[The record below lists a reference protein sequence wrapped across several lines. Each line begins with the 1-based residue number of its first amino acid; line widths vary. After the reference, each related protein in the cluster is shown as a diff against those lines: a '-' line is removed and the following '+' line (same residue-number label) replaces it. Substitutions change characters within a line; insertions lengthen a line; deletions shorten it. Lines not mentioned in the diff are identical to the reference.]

1 MREIV
6 YSTIKMITKR
16 PDFKAGD
23 IIKVIFKIQKGAK
36 TRPTPF
42 EGLVIGIKGNSQ
54 NRTFT
59 VRKNASQ
66 RVAVERIF
74 PINSPSI
81 ENIDIVKQYKVRRA
95 KLYYIRKQ

>member
-1 MREIV
+1 M
-6 YSTIKMITKR
+6 TTKGTN
-16 PDFKAGD
+16 FKAGD
-23 IIKVIFKIQKGAK
+23 IVKVIFKIPEGAK

-42 EGLVIGIKGNSQ
+42 EGLVLSIKGDSQ

-74 PINSPSI
+74 PIDSPSV
-81 ENIDIVKQYKVRRA
+81 ENIDIVKQSKVRRA
-95 KLYYIRKQ
+95 RLYYIRKR

>member
-6 YSTIKMITKR
+6 YSISTMTTKGTN
-16 PDFKAGD
+16 FKAGD
-23 IIKVIFKIQKGAK
+23 IVKVIFKIPEGAK

-42 EGLVIGIKGNSQ
+42 EGLVLSIKGDSQ

-74 PINSPSI
+74 PIDSPSV
-81 ENIDIVKQYKVRRA
+81 ENIDIVKQSKVRRA
-95 KLYYIRKQ
+95 KLYYIRKR

>member
-6 YSTIKMITKR
+6 YSIFTMTTKEAN
-16 PDFKAGD
+16 FKAGD
-23 IIKVIFKIQKGAK
+23 IVKVIFKIPEGAK

-42 EGLVIGIKGNSQ
+42 EGLVLGIKGDSQ

-74 PINSPSI
+74 PIDSPSV
-81 ENIDIVKQYKVRRA
+81 ENIDIVKQSKVRRA
-95 KLYYIRKQ
+95 KLYYIRKR

>member
-23 IIKVIFKIQKGAK
+23 IVKVIFKIPKGAK

-42 EGLVIGIKGNSQ
+42 EGLVISIKGNLQ

>member
-6 YSTIKMITKR
+6 YSIFTMTTKGTN
-16 PDFKAGD
+16 FKAGD
-23 IIKVIFKIQKGAK
+23 IVKVIFKIPEGAK

-42 EGLVIGIKGNSQ
+42 EGLVLSIKGDSQ

-74 PINSPSI
+74 PIDSPSI
-81 ENIDIVKQYKVRRA
+81 ENIDIVKQSKVRRA
-95 KLYYIRKQ
+95 RLYYIRKR

>member
-6 YSTIKMITKR
+6 YSIFVMITKGTN
-16 PDFKAGD
+16 FKSGD
-23 IIKVIFKIQKGAK
+23 IVKVIFKIPEGAK

-54 NRTFT
+54 NKTFT

-66 RVAVERIF
+66 RIAVERIF
-74 PINSPSI
+74 PIDSPSI
-81 ENIDIVKQYKVRRA
+81 ENIDIVKQSKTRRA

>member
-1 MREIV
+1 M
-6 YSTIKMITKR
+6 TTKGTN
-16 PDFKAGD
+16 FKAGD
-23 IIKVIFKIQKGAK
+23 IVKVIFKIPEGTK

-54 NRTFT
+54 NRTFM

-74 PINSPSI
+74 PIDSPSI
-81 ENIDIVKQYKVRRA
+81 ENIDIIKQSKVRRA

>member
-6 YSTIKMITKR
+6 YSIFTMTTKGVN
-16 PDFKAGD
+16 FKAGD
-23 IIKVIFKIQKGAK
+23 IVKVIFKIPEGAK

-42 EGLVIGIKGNSQ
+42 EGLVLGIKGDSQ

-74 PINSPSI
+74 PIDSPSV
-81 ENIDIVKQYKVRRA
+81 ENINVVKKSKVRRA

>member
-1 MREIV
+1 MTTEGAN
-6 YSTIKMITKR
+6 
-16 PDFKAGD
+16 FKAGD
-23 IIKVIFKIQKGAK
+23 IVKVIFKIPEGAK

-74 PINSPSI
+74 PIDSPSI
-81 ENIDIVKQYKVRRA
+81 ENIDIVKQSKVRRA

>member
-1 MREIV
+1 M
-6 YSTIKMITKR
+6 TTKGTN
-16 PDFKAGD
+16 FKAGD
-23 IIKVIFKIQKGAK
+23 IVKVIFKIPEGAK

-42 EGLVIGIKGNSQ
+42 EGLVLSIKGDSQ

-74 PINSPSI
+74 PIDSPSI
-81 ENIDIVKQYKVRRA
+81 ENIDIVKQSKVRRA

>member
-6 YSTIKMITKR
+6 YSIFTMTTKEAN
-16 PDFKAGD
+16 FKAGD
-23 IIKVIFKIQKGAK
+23 IVKVIFKIPEGAK

-42 EGLVIGIKGNSQ
+42 EGLVLGIKGDSQ

-74 PINSPSI
+74 PIDSPSV
-81 ENIDIVKQYKVRRA
+81 ENINVVKKSKVRRA

>member
-6 YSTIKMITKR
+6 YSISTMTTKGTN
-16 PDFKAGD
+16 FKAGD
-23 IIKVIFKIQKGAK
+23 IVKVIFKIPEGAK

-42 EGLVIGIKGNSQ
+42 EGLVLSIKGDSQ

-74 PINSPSI
+74 PIDSPSI
-81 ENIDIVKQYKVRRA
+81 ENIDIVKQSKVRRA